1 MSPEMKGFLLV
12 SVVRLLVIFTVLL
25 VGVALMTLM
34 ERKVAG
40 WMQNRPGPNRVGPFG
55 ILQPAADGLKNFIKE
70 ETRPAGASGALFMMA
85 PAFSFIPALMLLG
98 VIPLAAPLPLHFDIT
113 LPLIGRAT
121 FDGPM
126 TISIADVPIGFLFV
140 LAISSLGV
148 YGVALAGW
156 ASNSKYSLLGGLR
169 ASAQMIS
176 YEVAMGLSLIPLLL
190 MTGNVSFSEI
200 IAKQQAG
207 LWFVGPLFISFFV
220 FLIAG
225 FAETNRL
232 PFDLPEAE
240 SELVAGYHSEY
251 SAMKFSMF
259 MIAEFAH
266 IVTISAMLTTLFFGG
281 WDIPF
286 TTWDQQGG
294 LAQTLVTHLFFFGKM
309 FFWIFFVMWIRWT
322 LPRFR
327 YDQLMSLGW
336 KVLLPLALAYI
347 LVTAGAI
354 WGLDRG
360 LGWTT
365 PRAQAFGLLGLNVVL
380 GWLLIFVLD
389 RGRIVRG
396 VSTPIR
402 PVRLAARTTGEE

>member
-1 MSPEMKGFLLV
+1 MSPDMKGFLLV
-12 SVVRLLVIFTVLL
+12 SVVKLLVIFTALL

-55 ILQPAADGLKNFIKE
+55 ILQPAADGIKNFIKE
-70 ETRPAGASGALFMMA
+70 ETRPAGANGILFIVA
-85 PAFSFIPALMLLG
+85 PAFSFIPAMMLLA
-98 VIPLAAPLPLHFDIT
+98 VIPLAAPLPLQFDVT
-113 LPLIGRAT
+113 LPLIGQAT
-121 FDGPM
+121 YDGLM
-126 TISIADVPIGFLFV
+126 TVAIADLPIGFLFV

-156 ASNSKYSLLGGLR
+156 SSNSKYSLLGGLR
-169 ASAQMIS
+169 AAAQMIS
-176 YEVAMGLSLIPLLL
+176 YEVAMGLALIPVLL
-190 MTGNVSFSEI
+190 MAGNVSFSEI
-200 IAKQQAG
+200 VSRQQEG
-207 LWFVGPLFISFFV
+207 LWFIGPLFISFFV

-259 MIAEFAH
+259 MIAEFSH
-266 IVTISAMLTTLFFGG
+266 IVTISAMVTTLFFGG

-286 TTWDQQGG
+286 TTWDEQGG
-294 LAQTLVTHLFFFGKM
+294 LAQTVVSHLFFFGKM

-336 KVLLPLALAYI
+336 KVLLPIALAYI
-347 LVTAGAI
+347 LITAGAI
-354 WGLDRG
+354 WGIDRG
-360 LGWTT
+360 LGWTD
-365 PRAQAFGLLGLNVVL
+365 PRRQAQALLGLNLVL
-380 GWLLIFVLD
+380 GWLLFYVLD
-389 RGRIVRG
+389 RGRVVRG
-396 VSTPIR
+396 VGAVGRTVR
-402 PVRLAARTTGEE
+402 VPVRAAVEG

>member
-1 MSPEMKGFLLV
+1 MKGFLLV

>member
-12 SVVRLLVIFTVLL
+12 SVVRMLVIFTVLL

>member
-1 MSPEMKGFLLV
+1 MSPDMKGFLLV
-12 SVVRLLVIFTVLL
+12 SVIRLLVIFTVLL

-70 ETRPAGASGALFMMA
+70 ETRPAGASGALFMLA
-85 PAFSFIPALMLLG
+85 PAFSFIPALMLLA

-126 TISIADVPIGFLFV
+126 TISIADLPVGFLFV

-156 ASNSKYSLLGGLR
+156 SSNSKYSLLGGLR

-190 MTGNVSFSEI
+190 LTGNVSFSEI

-240 SELVAGYHSEY
+240 SELVTGYHTEY

-389 RGRIVRG
+389 RGRVVRG
-396 VSTPIR
+396 VSTPMR

>member
-1 MSPEMKGFLLV
+1 MSPDMKGFLLV
-12 SVVRLLVIFTVLL
+12 SVVKLLVIFVALL
-25 VGVALMTLM
+25 VGVALLTLM

-55 ILQPAADGLKNFIKE
+55 ILQPAADGIKNFIKE
-70 ETRPAGASGALFMMA
+70 ETVPAGANSILFIIA
-85 PAFSFIPALMLLG
+85 PAFSFIPAMMLLA
-98 VIPLAAPLPLHFDIT
+98 VIPLAAPLPLQFDIT
-113 LPLIGRAT
+113 LPLIGQAT
-121 FDGPM
+121 YDGLM
-126 TISIADVPIGFLFV
+126 TVSIADLPIGFLFV

-156 ASNSKYSLLGGLR
+156 SSNSKYSLLGGLR
-169 ASAQMIS
+169 AAAQMIS
-176 YEVAMGLSLIPLLL
+176 YEVAMGLALIPILL
-190 MTGNVSFSEI
+190 MVGNVSFSEI
-200 IAKQQAG
+200 VSRQQAG
-207 LWFVGPLFISFFV
+207 LWFIGPLFISFFV

-251 SAMKFSMF
+251 SAMKFSLF
-259 MIAEFAH
+259 MIAEFSH
-266 IVTISAMLTTLFFGG
+266 IVTISAMVTTLFFGG

-286 TTWDQQGG
+286 TTWDEQGG
-294 LAQTLVTHLFFFGKM
+294 LAQTLVSHLFFFGKM

-336 KVLLPLALAYI
+336 KVLLPIALAYI

-354 WGLDRG
+354 WGIDRG
-360 LGWTT
+360 LGWTD
-365 PRAQAFGLLGLNVVL
+365 PRRQAQALLGLNLVL
-380 GWLLIFVLD
+380 GWLLFYVLD
-389 RGRIVRG
+389 RGRVVRG
-396 VSTPIR
+396 VGAVGRTVR
-402 PVRLAARTTGEE
+402 VPVRAAVEG

>member
-1 MSPEMKGFLLV
+1 MSPDMKGFLLV
-12 SVVRLLVIFTVLL
+12 SVIRLLVIFTVLL

-85 PAFSFIPALMLLG
+85 PAFSFIPALMLLA

-126 TISIADVPIGFLFV
+126 TISIADLPVGFLFV

-156 ASNSKYSLLGGLR
+156 SSNSKYSLLGGLR

-190 MTGNVSFSEI
+190 LTGNVSFSEI

-365 PRAQAFGLLGLNVVL
+365 PRAQAFGLLGLNLVL

-389 RGRIVRG
+389 RGRVVRG
-396 VSTPIR
+396 VSTPMR

>member
-12 SVVRLLVIFTVLL
+12 SVVRMLVIFTVLL

-98 VIPLAAPLPLHFDIT
+98 LIPLAAPLPLHFDIT

>member
-1 MSPEMKGFLLV
+1 
-12 SVVRLLVIFTVLL
+12 
-25 VGVALMTLM
+25 
-34 ERKVAG
+34 
-40 WMQNRPGPNRVGPFG
+40 
-55 ILQPAADGLKNFIKE
+55 
-70 ETRPAGASGALFMMA
+70 MMA